1 MAFQIFYIAIN
12 VSVIVA
18 PLIAGTLGE
27 KVSWHWGFGTA
38 GIVMVLGLVLY
49 IMAGPWLPKDNRP
62 SKAAGATKPS
72 EPLSRQDWL
81 RIAAVVILVPVLR
94 SEEHTSELQSL
105 MRISYAVFCLKQ
117 KNKKNKITADQ

>member
-1 MAFQIFYIAIN
+1 MRISDWSSDVCSSDLIASQVGELYKPDDIRRAMAFQIFYIAIN

-62 SKAAGATKPS
+62 SKAAGATKDRKSPRLNSSPYCASRMPS
-72 EPLSRQDWL
+72 S
-81 RIAAVVILVPVLR
+81 A
-94 SEEHTSELQSL
+94 
-105 MRISYAVFCLKQ
+105 
-117 KNKKNKITADQ
+117 

>member
-18 PLIAGTLGE
+18 PLIAGMLGE

-62 SKAAGATKPS
+62 SKTAGATKPS
-72 EPLSRQDWL
+72 ERLSRQDWL
-81 RIAAVVILVPVLR
+81 RIAAWVFLVHAL
-94 SEEHTSELQSL
+94 T
-105 MRISYAVFCLKQ
+105 
-117 KNKKNKITADQ
+117 ITLPTN

>member
-1 MAFQIFYIAIN
+1 MVSVSGISLFLLFKQKTAYEMRISDWSSDVCSSDLIN

-49 IMAGPWLPKDNRP
+49 IMAGPWLP
-62 SKAAGATKPS
+62 
-72 EPLSRQDWL
+72 
-81 RIAAVVILVPVLR
+81 R
-94 SEEHTSELQSL
+94 SEERRVGQECVRTCRSRWSPYH
-105 MRISYAVFCLKQ
+105 
-117 KNKKNKITADQ
+117 